1 MLVVLLLSV
10 SVALGAGSNRPILG
24 GIQQVETLSAEHQG
38 IVDFGLAQLTATGC
52 NKKLVRVENFGEQVV
67 AGTMYHFDVVRR
79 CDGGDESVCHMKV
92 LDVPWQG
99 GKRVLWGKT
108 TCK

>member
-1 MLVVLLLSV
+1 MGFAHRDLKPENLMINMPTPELTPTVQ
-10 SVALGAGSNRPILG
+10 IK
-24 GIQQVETLSAEHQG
+24 

-52 NKKLVRVENFGEQVV
+52 NKKFVRVENFGEQVV
-67 AGTMYHFDVVRR
+67 AGTLYHFEVVRK

-99 GKRVLWGKT
+99 GKQVLWGKT